1 MKRGHK
7 MFTSVILAAGMG
19 TRMKSNMPKVLH
31 RVCGKPLCKWVI
43 DASKEAGAEKVVTI
57 IGHKADMV
65 KETIGD
71 VTEFA
76 LQSEQ
81 KGTGHAVM
89 QAVDFI
95 KNVTGSV
102 VILNGDTPLINAETI
117 KKAVQYNAEK
127 GEQATVITAILPDAT
142 GYGRIV
148 RGADGGVLK
157 IVEQKDASEEEKKIN
172 EVNSG
177 MYVFDA
183 QSLVYALDKI
193 QPNNAQGEYYLT
205 DTLEILLNAGKKVG
219 AFAIDDNDEIRGIN
233 DRVQLSEAE
242 QIMRARINEAHMRN
256 GVTMHIPESIYI
268 EADVEIGN
276 DTEIQPNVTL
286 KNGTKIGSNCVIG
299 QGSVLDNA
307 TIHDNVDILSSVI
320 LNSEVDENTHV
331 GPFAYIRPNC
341 RVGKDVKVGDFV
353 ELKNSNIDDGTKISH
368 LTYIGDSDV
377 GKRVN
382 FGCGT
387 VTCNY
392 DGKNKFRTVIGDD
405 CFVGCNTNFVS
416 PINVG
421 DGAYIAAGST
431 ITEDIPE
438 KSLSI
443 ARAKQVNKEGW
454 TDKRK

>member
-1 MKRGHK
+1 

-19 TRMKSNMPKVLH
+19 TRMKSKMPKVLH
-31 RVCGKPLCKWVI
+31 KVCGKPLSKWVI
-43 DASKEAGAEKVVTI
+43 DASKAAGADKVCAVV
-57 IGHKADMV
+57 GHKAETV
-65 KETIGD
+65 KEVLGD
-71 VTEFA
+71 VCEFA
-76 LQSEQ
+76 LQAEQ

-89 QAVDFI
+89 QAIDVI
-95 KNVTGSV
+95 KNSKGEV
-102 VILNGDTPLINAETI
+102 VILNGDTPLITAETI
-117 KKAVQYNAEK
+117 NKAIEYHKNN
-127 GEQATVITAILPDAT
+127 GNQATVITAILDDAT

-148 RGADGGVLK
+148 RDNDGSVLK

-183 QSLVYALDKI
+183 QSLVYALDNI
-193 QPNNAQGEYYLT
+193 TPNNAQGEYYLT
-205 DTLEILLNAGKKVG
+205 DTLEILLSAGKKIG
-219 AFAIDDNDEIRGIN
+219 GYAISDNDEIRGIN
-233 DRVQLSEAE
+233 DRVQLNEAE
-242 QIMRARINEAHMRN
+242 KIMQKRINEYHMRN
-256 GVTMHIPESIYI
+256 GVTMRNPESVYI
-268 EADVEIGN
+268 EDGVEIGN
-276 DTEIQPNVTL
+276 DTEICQNVTI
-286 KNGTKIGSNCVIG
+286 KSGTKIGSDCVIG
-299 QGSVLDNA
+299 SGSMLDRA
-307 TIHDNVDILSSVI
+307 VIHDGVDVLSSVI
-320 LNSEVDENTHV
+320 LESEVDEGTHV

-341 RVGKDVKVGDFV
+341 HVGKEVKVGDFV

-392 DGKNKFRTVIGDD
+392 DGKKKYRTTIGDD

-421 DGAYIAAGST
+421 DGVYIAAGST

-438 KSLSI
+438 NSLSI
-443 ARAKQVNKEGW
+443 ARARQVNKEGW
-454 TDKRK
+454 KDKRK

>member
-1 MKRGHK
+1 MEIK
-7 MFTSVILAAGMG
+7 MFTSIILAAGMG

-31 RVCGKPLCKWVI
+31 KVCGKPLCRWVI
-43 DASKEAGAEKVVTI
+43 DASTEAGADKVVTV
-57 IGHKADMV
+57 IGHKADAV
-65 KETIGD
+65 KEVLGD
-71 VTEFA
+71 VCDFA

-95 KNVTGSV
+95 KDAEGSV

-117 KKAVQYNAEK
+117 KKSLEYHNAT
-127 GEQATVITAILPDAT
+127 GEQETVITAILPDST

-157 IVEQKDASEEEKKIN
+157 IVEQKDASDEEKKIK

-183 QSLVYALDKI
+183 QSLVFALNKI

-205 DTLEILLNAGKKVG
+205 DTLEILLKEGKKVG
-219 AFAIDDNDEIRGIN
+219 AFAIEDNDEIRGIN
-233 DRVQLSEAE
+233 DRVQLGEAE
-242 QIMRARINEAHMRN
+242 EIMRGRINEAHMRN
-256 GVTMHIPESIYI
+256 GVTMRIPGSIYI
-268 EADVEIGN
+268 AADVTIGN
-276 DTEIQPNVTL
+276 DPEIQPNVTL
-286 KNGTKIGSNCVIG
+286 RSGTKIGAGCVIG
-299 QGSVLDNA
+299 QGSVLDGA
-307 TIHDNVDILSSVI
+307 VIHDNVDILSSVI
-320 LNSEVDENTHV
+320 LNSEVGENTHV

-341 RVGKDVKVGDFV
+341 RVGEDVKVGDFV

-392 DGKNKFRTVIGDD
+392 DGKNKYRTTIGDD

-421 DGAYIAAGST
+421 NGAYIAAGST

-438 KSLSI
+438 SALSI
-443 ARAKQVNKEGW
+443 ARARQTNKENW
-454 TDKRK
+454 KKK

>member
-1 MKRGHK
+1 

-19 TRMKSNMPKVLH
+19 TRMKSKMPKVLH
-31 RVCGKPLCKWVI
+31 KVCGKPLSKWVI
-43 DASKEAGAEKVVTI
+43 DASEAAGADKVCAVV
-57 IGHKADMV
+57 GHKAETV
-65 KETIGD
+65 KEVLGD
-71 VTEFA
+71 VCEFA
-76 LQSEQ
+76 LQAEQ

-89 QAVDFI
+89 QAIDVI
-95 KNVTGSV
+95 KNSKGEV
-102 VILNGDTPLINAETI
+102 VILNGDTPLITAETI
-117 KKAVQYNAEK
+117 NKAIEYHKNN
-127 GEQATVITAILPDAT
+127 GNQATVITAILDDAT

-148 RGADGGVLK
+148 RDNDGSVLK

-193 QPNNAQGEYYLT
+193 TPNNAQGEYYLT
-205 DTLEILLNAGKKVG
+205 DTLEILLSAGKKIG
-219 AFAIDDNDEIRGIN
+219 GYAISDNDEIRGIN
-233 DRVQLSEAE
+233 DRVQLNEAE
-242 QIMRARINEAHMRN
+242 KIMQKRINEYHMRN
-256 GVTMHIPESIYI
+256 GVTMRNPESVYI
-268 EADVEIGN
+268 EDGVEIGN
-276 DTEIQPNVTL
+276 DTEICQNVTI
-286 KNGTKIGSNCVIG
+286 KSGTKIGSDCVIG
-299 QGSVLDNA
+299 SGSMLDRA
-307 TIHDNVDILSSVI
+307 VIHDSVDVLSSVI
-320 LNSEVDENTHV
+320 LESEVDEGTHV

-341 RVGKDVKVGDFV
+341 HVGKEVKVGDFV

-392 DGKNKFRTVIGDD
+392 DGKKKYRTTIGDD

-421 DGAYIAAGST
+421 DGVYIAAGST

-438 KSLSI
+438 NSLSI
-443 ARAKQVNKEGW
+443 ARARQVNKEGW
-454 TDKRK
+454 KDKRK

>member
-1 MKRGHK
+1 

-19 TRMKSNMPKVLH
+19 TRMKSKMPKVLH
-31 RVCGKPLCKWVI
+31 TVCGKPLSKWVI
-43 DASKEAGAEKVVTI
+43 DASKAAGADKVCAVV
-57 IGHKADMV
+57 GHKAETV
-65 KETIGD
+65 KEVLGD
-71 VTEFA
+71 VCEFA
-76 LQSEQ
+76 LQAEQ

-89 QAVDFI
+89 QAIDVI
-95 KNVTGSV
+95 KNSKGEV
-102 VILNGDTPLINAETI
+102 VILNGDTPLITAETI
-117 KKAVQYNAEK
+117 NKAIEYHKNNDN
-127 GEQATVITAILPDAT
+127 QATVITAILDDAT

-148 RGADGGVLK
+148 RDNDGSVLK

-193 QPNNAQGEYYLT
+193 TPNNAQGEYYLT
-205 DTLEILLNAGKKVG
+205 DTLEILLSAGKKIG
-219 AFAIDDNDEIRGIN
+219 GYAISDNDEIRGIN
-233 DRVQLSEAE
+233 DRVQLNEAE
-242 QIMRARINEAHMRN
+242 KIMQKRINEYHMRN
-256 GVTMHIPESIYI
+256 GVTMRNPESVYI
-268 EADVEIGN
+268 EDGVEIGN
-276 DTEIQPNVTL
+276 DTEICQNVTI
-286 KNGTKIGSNCVIG
+286 KSGTKIGSDCVIG
-299 QGSVLDNA
+299 SGSMLDRA
-307 TIHDNVDILSSVI
+307 VIHGGVDVLSSVI
-320 LNSEVDENTHV
+320 LESEVDEGTHV

-341 RVGKDVKVGDFV
+341 HVGKEVKVGDFV

-392 DGKNKFRTVIGDD
+392 DGKKKYRTTIGDD

-421 DGAYIAAGST
+421 DGVYIAAGST

-438 KSLSI
+438 NSLSI
-443 ARAKQVNKEGW
+443 ARARQVNKEGW
-454 TDKRK
+454 KDKRK

>member
-1 MKRGHK
+1 

-19 TRMKSNMPKVLH
+19 TRMKSKMPEVLYK
-31 RVCGKPLCKWVI
+31 VCGKPLSKWVI
-43 DASKEAGAEKVVTI
+43 DASKAAGADKVCAVV
-57 IGHKADMV
+57 GHKAETV
-65 KETIGD
+65 KEVLGD
-71 VTEFA
+71 VCEFA
-76 LQSEQ
+76 LQAEQ

-89 QAVDFI
+89 QAIDVI
-95 KNVTGSV
+95 KNSKGEV
-102 VILNGDTPLINAETI
+102 VILNGDTPLITAETI
-117 KKAVQYNAEK
+117 NKAIEYHKNN
-127 GEQATVITAILPDAT
+127 GNQATVITAILDDAT

-148 RGADGGVLK
+148 RDNDGSVLK

-193 QPNNAQGEYYLT
+193 TPNNAQGEYYLT
-205 DTLEILLNAGKKVG
+205 DTLEILLSAGKKIG
-219 AFAIDDNDEIRGIN
+219 GYAISDNDEIRGIN
-233 DRVQLSEAE
+233 DRVQLNEAE
-242 QIMRARINEAHMRN
+242 KIMQKRINEYHMRN
-256 GVTMHIPESIYI
+256 GVTMRNPESVYI
-268 EADVEIGN
+268 EDGVEIGN
-276 DTEIQPNVTL
+276 DTEICQNVTI
-286 KNGTKIGSNCVIG
+286 KSGTKIGSDCVIG
-299 QGSVLDNA
+299 SGSMLDRA
-307 TIHDNVDILSSVI
+307 VIHDGVDVLSSVI
-320 LNSEVDENTHV
+320 LESEVDEGTHV

-341 RVGKDVKVGDFV
+341 HVGKEVKVGDFV

-392 DGKNKFRTVIGDD
+392 DGKKKYRTTIGDD

-421 DGAYIAAGST
+421 DGVYIAAGST

-438 KSLSI
+438 NSLSI
-443 ARAKQVNKEGW
+443 ARARQVNKEGW
-454 TDKRK
+454 KDKRK

>member
-1 MKRGHK
+1 

-19 TRMKSNMPKVLH
+19 TRMKSKMPKVLH
-31 RVCGKPLCKWVI
+31 RVCGKPLTKWVI
-43 DASKEAGAEKVVTI
+43 DASKEAGADSVVTI
-57 IGHKADMV
+57 IGHGADMV
-65 KETIGD
+65 RETLDGMS
-71 VTEFA
+71 EFA
-76 LQSEQ
+76 IQAEQ

-89 QAVDFI
+89 QAADFI
-95 KNVTGSV
+95 KNVRGSV
-102 VILNGDTPLINAETI
+102 VILNGDTPLITADTI
-117 KKAVQYNAEK
+117 KKAVEYNAKK

-148 RGADGGVLK
+148 RDSQGGVLK
-157 IVEQKDASEEEKKIN
+157 IVEQKDASDEEKKIN

-183 QSLVYALDKI
+183 QSLFYALGEIK
-193 QPNNAQGEYYLT
+193 PNNAQGEYYLT
-205 DTLEILLNAGKKVG
+205 DTLEILLKAGKKVG
-219 AFAIDDNDEIRGIN
+219 AYAIEDNDEIRGIN

-242 QIMRARINEAHMRN
+242 AIMRARINEMHMRN
-256 GVTMHIPESIYI
+256 GVTMRIPESVYI

-276 DTEIQPNVTL
+276 DTVIEPNVTI
-286 KNGTKIGSNCVIG
+286 KSGTKIGADCIVG
-299 QGSVLDNA
+299 QGSVLDGA
-307 TIHDNVDILSSVI
+307 VIHDNVGILSSVI
-320 LNSEVDENTHV
+320 LNSEVDEGTHV

-431 ITEDIPE
+431 ITEDIPD

-454 TDKRK
+454 TDKRNK

>member
-1 MKRGHK
+1 

-19 TRMKSNMPKVLH
+19 TRMKSKMPKVLH
-31 RVCGKPLCKWVI
+31 KVCGKPLSKWVI
-43 DASKEAGAEKVVTI
+43 DASKAAGADKVCAVV
-57 IGHKADMV
+57 GHKAETV
-65 KETIGD
+65 KEVLGD
-71 VTEFA
+71 VCEFA
-76 LQSEQ
+76 LQAEQ

-89 QAVDFI
+89 QAIDVI
-95 KNVTGSV
+95 KNSKGEV
-102 VILNGDTPLINAETI
+102 VILNGDTPLITAETI
-117 KKAVQYNAEK
+117 NKAIEYHKNN
-127 GEQATVITAILPDAT
+127 GNQATVITAILDDAT

-148 RGADGGVLK
+148 RDNDGSVLK

-193 QPNNAQGEYYLT
+193 TPNNAQGEYYLT
-205 DTLEILLNAGKKVG
+205 DILEILLSAGKKIG
-219 AFAIDDNDEIRGIN
+219 GYAISDNDEIRGIN
-233 DRVQLSEAE
+233 DRVQLNEAE
-242 QIMRARINEAHMRN
+242 KIMQKRINEYHMRN
-256 GVTMHIPESIYI
+256 GVTMRNPESVYI
-268 EADVEIGN
+268 EDGVEIGN
-276 DTEIQPNVTL
+276 DTEICQNVTI
-286 KNGTKIGSNCVIG
+286 KSGTKIGSDCVIG
-299 QGSVLDNA
+299 SGSMLDRA
-307 TIHDNVDILSSVI
+307 VIHDGVDVLSSVI
-320 LNSEVDENTHV
+320 LESEVDEGTHV

-341 RVGKDVKVGDFV
+341 HVGKEVKVGDFV

-392 DGKNKFRTVIGDD
+392 DGKKKYRTTIGDD

-421 DGAYIAAGST
+421 DGVYIAAGST

-438 KSLSI
+438 NSLSI
-443 ARAKQVNKEGW
+443 ARARQVNKEGW
-454 TDKRK
+454 KDKRK

>member
-1 MKRGHK
+1 

-19 TRMKSNMPKVLH
+19 TRMKSKMPKVLH
-31 RVCGKPLCKWVI
+31 KVCGKPLSKWVI
-43 DASKEAGAEKVVTI
+43 DASKAAGADKVCAVV
-57 IGHKADMV
+57 GHKAETV
-65 KETIGD
+65 KEVLGD
-71 VTEFA
+71 VCEFA
-76 LQSEQ
+76 LQTEQ

-89 QAVDFI
+89 QAIDVI
-95 KNVTGSV
+95 KNSKGEV
-102 VILNGDTPLINAETI
+102 VILNGDTPLITAETI
-117 KKAVQYNAEK
+117 NKAIEYHKNN
-127 GEQATVITAILPDAT
+127 GNQATVITAILDDAT

-148 RGADGGVLK
+148 RDNDGSVLK

-177 MYVFDA
+177 MYIFDA

-193 QPNNAQGEYYLT
+193 TPNNAQGEYYLT
-205 DTLEILLNAGKKVG
+205 DTLEILLSAGKKIG
-219 AFAIDDNDEIRGIN
+219 GYAISDNDEIRGIN
-233 DRVQLSEAE
+233 DRVQLNEAE
-242 QIMRARINEAHMRN
+242 KIMQKRINEYHMRN
-256 GVTMHIPESIYI
+256 GVTMRNPESVYI
-268 EADVEIGN
+268 EDGVEIGN
-276 DTEIQPNVTL
+276 DTEICQNVTI
-286 KNGTKIGSNCVIG
+286 KSGTKIGSDCVIG
-299 QGSVLDNA
+299 SGSMLDRA
-307 TIHDNVDILSSVI
+307 VIHDGVDVLSSVI
-320 LNSEVDENTHV
+320 LESEVDEGTHV

-341 RVGKDVKVGDFV
+341 HVGKEVKVGDFV

-392 DGKNKFRTVIGDD
+392 DGKKKYRTTIGDD

-421 DGAYIAAGST
+421 DGVYIAAGST

-438 KSLSI
+438 NSLSI
-443 ARAKQVNKEGW
+443 ARARQVNKDGW
-454 TDKRK
+454 KDKRK

>member
-1 MKRGHK
+1 
-7 MFTSVILAAGMG
+7 MFTSIILAAGMG

-31 RVCGKPLCKWVI
+31 KVCGKPLCKWVI
-43 DASKEAGAEKVVTI
+43 DASKEAGADKVVTI

-65 KETIGD
+65 KETLGA
-71 VTEFA
+71 VSEFA
-76 LQSEQ
+76 LQAEQ

-89 QAVDFI
+89 QAADFL
-95 KNVTGSV
+95 KGAEGSV

-117 KKAVQYNAEK
+117 KKAIDYHTAN

-148 RGADGGVLK
+148 RGNDGGVLK
-157 IVEQKDASEEEKKIN
+157 IVEQKDASDEEKKIK

-183 QSLVYALDKI
+183 QSLVYALGEIK
-193 QPNNAQGEYYLT
+193 PNNAQGEYYLT

-219 AFAIDDNDEIRGIN
+219 AYAIEDNDEIRGIN
-233 DRVQLSEAE
+233 DRVQLNEAE
-242 QIMRARINEAHMRN
+242 RIMQKRINEMHMRN
-256 GVTMHIPESIYI
+256 GVTMRIPESIYI
-268 EADVEIGN
+268 EAEVEIGS

-286 KNGTKIGSNCVIG
+286 RSGTKIGANCVVG
-299 QGSVLDNA
+299 QGSVLDGA
-307 TIHDNVDILSSVI
+307 IIHDNVDILSSVI
-320 LNSEVDENTHV
+320 LKSEVDEGTHV
-331 GPFAYIRPNC
+331 GPFAYVRPNC
-341 RVGKDVKVGDFV
+341 HVGKDVKVGDFV

-392 DGKNKFRTVIGDD
+392 DGKNKYRTVIGDD

-421 DGAYIAAGST
+421 DGVYIAAGST

-438 KSLSI
+438 NSLSI
-443 ARAKQVNKEGW
+443 ARARQVNKEGW

>member
-1 MKRGHK
+1 

-19 TRMKSNMPKVLH
+19 TRMKSKMPKVLH
-31 RVCGKPLCKWVI
+31 KVCGKPLSKCVI
-43 DASKEAGAEKVVTI
+43 DASKAAGADKVCAVV
-57 IGHKADMV
+57 GHKAETV
-65 KETIGD
+65 KEVLGD
-71 VTEFA
+71 VCEFA
-76 LQSEQ
+76 LQAEQ

-89 QAVDFI
+89 QAMDVI
-95 KNVTGSV
+95 KNSKGEV
-102 VILNGDTPLINAETI
+102 VILNGDTPLITAETI
-117 KKAVQYNAEK
+117 NKAIEYHKNN
-127 GEQATVITAILPDAT
+127 GNQATVITAILDDAT

-148 RGADGGVLK
+148 RDNDGSVLK

-193 QPNNAQGEYYLT
+193 TPNNAQGEYYLT
-205 DTLEILLNAGKKVG
+205 DTLEILLSAGKKIG
-219 AFAIDDNDEIRGIN
+219 GYAISDNDEIRGIN
-233 DRVQLSEAE
+233 DRVQLNEAE
-242 QIMRARINEAHMRN
+242 KIMQKRINEYHMRN
-256 GVTMHIPESIYI
+256 GVTMRNPESVYI
-268 EADVEIGN
+268 EDGVEIGN
-276 DTEIQPNVTL
+276 DTEICQNVTI
-286 KNGTKIGSNCVIG
+286 KSGTKIGSDCVIG
-299 QGSVLDNA
+299 SGSMLDRA
-307 TIHDNVDILSSVI
+307 VIHDGVDVLSSVI
-320 LNSEVDENTHV
+320 LESEVDEGTHV

-341 RVGKDVKVGDFV
+341 HVGKEVKVGDFV

-392 DGKNKFRTVIGDD
+392 DGKKKYRTTIGDD

-421 DGAYIAAGST
+421 DGVYIAAGST

-438 KSLSI
+438 NSLSI
-443 ARAKQVNKEGW
+443 ARARQVNKEGW
-454 TDKRK
+454 KDKRK

>member
-1 MKRGHK
+1 

-19 TRMKSNMPKVLH
+19 TRMKSKMPKVLH
-31 RVCGKPLCKWVI
+31 KVCGKPLSKWVI
-43 DASKEAGAEKVVTI
+43 DASKAAGADKVCAVV
-57 IGHKADMV
+57 GHKAETV
-65 KETIGD
+65 KEVLGD
-71 VTEFA
+71 VCEFA
-76 LQSEQ
+76 LQAEQ

-89 QAVDFI
+89 QAIDVI
-95 KNVTGSV
+95 KNSKGEV
-102 VILNGDTPLINAETI
+102 VILNGDTPLITAETI
-117 KKAVQYNAEK
+117 NKAIEYHKNN
-127 GEQATVITAILPDAT
+127 GNQATVITAILDDAT

-148 RGADGGVLK
+148 RDNDGSVLK

-193 QPNNAQGEYYLT
+193 TPNNAQGEYYLT
-205 DTLEILLNAGKKVG
+205 DTREMLLSAGKKIG
-219 AFAIDDNDEIRGIN
+219 GYAISDNDEIRGIN
-233 DRVQLSEAE
+233 DRVQLNEAE
-242 QIMRARINEAHMRN
+242 KIMQKRINEYHMRN
-256 GVTMHIPESIYI
+256 GVTMRNPESVYI
-268 EADVEIGN
+268 EDGVEIGN
-276 DTEIQPNVTL
+276 DTEICQNVTI
-286 KNGTKIGSNCVIG
+286 KSGTKIGSDCVIG
-299 QGSVLDNA
+299 SGSMLDRA
-307 TIHDNVDILSSVI
+307 VIHDGVDVLSSVI
-320 LNSEVDENTHV
+320 LESEVDEGTHV

-341 RVGKDVKVGDFV
+341 HVGKEVKVGDFV

-392 DGKNKFRTVIGDD
+392 DGKKKYRTTIGDD

-421 DGAYIAAGST
+421 DGVYIAAGST

-438 KSLSI
+438 NSLSI
-443 ARAKQVNKEGW
+443 ARARQVNKEGW
-454 TDKRK
+454 KDKRK

>member
-1 MKRGHK
+1 

-19 TRMKSNMPKVLH
+19 TRMKSKMPKVLH
-31 RVCGKPLCKWVI
+31 TVCGKPLSKWVI
-43 DASKEAGAEKVVTI
+43 DASKAAGADKVCAVV
-57 IGHKADMV
+57 GHKAETV
-65 KETIGD
+65 KEVLGD
-71 VTEFA
+71 VCEFA
-76 LQSEQ
+76 LQAEQ

-89 QAVDFI
+89 QAIDVI
-95 KNVTGSV
+95 KNSKGEV
-102 VILNGDTPLINAETI
+102 VILNGDTPLITAETI
-117 KKAVQYNAEK
+117 NKAIEYHKNNDN
-127 GEQATVITAILPDAT
+127 QATVITAILDDAT

-148 RGADGGVLK
+148 RDNDGSVLK

-193 QPNNAQGEYYLT
+193 TPNNAQGEYYLT
-205 DTLEILLNAGKKVG
+205 DTLEILLSAGKKIG
-219 AFAIDDNDEIRGIN
+219 GYAISDNDEIRGIN
-233 DRVQLSEAE
+233 DRVQLNEAE
-242 QIMRARINEAHMRN
+242 KIMQKRINEYHMRN
-256 GVTMHIPESIYI
+256 GVTMRNPESVYI
-268 EADVEIGN
+268 EDGVEIGN
-276 DTEIQPNVTL
+276 DTEICQNVTI
-286 KNGTKIGSNCVIG
+286 NSGTKIGSDCVIG
-299 QGSVLDNA
+299 SGSMLDRA
-307 TIHDNVDILSSVI
+307 VIHDGVDVLSSVI
-320 LNSEVDENTHV
+320 LESEVDEGTHV

-341 RVGKDVKVGDFV
+341 HVGKEVKVGDFV

-392 DGKNKFRTVIGDD
+392 DGKKKYRTTIGDD

-421 DGAYIAAGST
+421 DGVYIAAGST

-438 KSLSI
+438 NSLSI
-443 ARAKQVNKEGW
+443 ARARQVNKEGW
-454 TDKRK
+454 KDKRK

>member
-1 MKRGHK
+1 

-19 TRMKSNMPKVLH
+19 TRMKSKMPKVLH
-31 RVCGKPLCKWVI
+31 KVCGKPLSKWVI
-43 DASKEAGAEKVVTI
+43 DASKAAGADKICAVV
-57 IGHKADMV
+57 GHKAETV
-65 KETIGD
+65 KEVLGD
-71 VTEFA
+71 VCEFA
-76 LQSEQ
+76 LQAEQ

-89 QAVDFI
+89 QAIDVI
-95 KNVTGSV
+95 KNSKGEV
-102 VILNGDTPLINAETI
+102 VILNGDTPLITAETI
-117 KKAVQYNAEK
+117 NKAIEYHKNN
-127 GEQATVITAILPDAT
+127 GNQATVITAILDDAT

-148 RGADGGVLK
+148 RDNDGSVLK

-193 QPNNAQGEYYLT
+193 TPNNAQGEYYLT
-205 DTLEILLNAGKKVG
+205 DTLEILLSAGKKIG
-219 AFAIDDNDEIRGIN
+219 GYAISDNDEIRGIN
-233 DRVQLSEAE
+233 DRVQLNEAE
-242 QIMRARINEAHMRN
+242 KIMQKRINEYHMRN
-256 GVTMHIPESIYI
+256 GVTMRNPESVYI
-268 EADVEIGN
+268 EDGVEIGN
-276 DTEIQPNVTL
+276 DTEICQNVTI
-286 KNGTKIGSNCVIG
+286 KSGTKIGSDCVIG
-299 QGSVLDNA
+299 SGSMLDRA
-307 TIHDNVDILSSVI
+307 VIHDGVDVLSSVI
-320 LNSEVDENTHV
+320 LESEVDEGTHV

-341 RVGKDVKVGDFV
+341 HVGKEVKVGDFV

-392 DGKNKFRTVIGDD
+392 DGKKKYRTTIGDD

-421 DGAYIAAGST
+421 DGVYIAAGST

-438 KSLSI
+438 NSLSI
-443 ARAKQVNKEGW
+443 ARARQVNKEGW
-454 TDKRK
+454 KDKRK

>member
-1 MKRGHK
+1 

-19 TRMKSNMPKVLH
+19 TRMKSKMPKVLH
-31 RVCGKPLCKWVI
+31 KVCGKPLSKWVI
-43 DASKEAGAEKVVTI
+43 DASEAAGADKVCAVV
-57 IGHKADMV
+57 GHKAETV
-65 KETIGD
+65 KEVLGD
-71 VTEFA
+71 VCEFA
-76 LQSEQ
+76 LQAEQ

-89 QAVDFI
+89 QAIDVI
-95 KNVTGSV
+95 KNSKGEV
-102 VILNGDTPLINAETI
+102 VILNGDTPLITAETI
-117 KKAVQYNAEK
+117 NKAIEYHKNN
-127 GEQATVITAILPDAT
+127 GNQATVITAILDDAT

-148 RGADGGVLK
+148 RDNDGSVLK
-157 IVEQKDASEEEKKIN
+157 IVEQKDASKEEKKIN

-193 QPNNAQGEYYLT
+193 TPNNAQGEYYLT
-205 DTLEILLNAGKKVG
+205 DTLEILLSAGKKIG
-219 AFAIDDNDEIRGIN
+219 GYAISDNDEIRGIN
-233 DRVQLSEAE
+233 DRVQLNEAE
-242 QIMRARINEAHMRN
+242 KIMQKRINEYHMRN
-256 GVTMHIPESIYI
+256 GVTMRNPESVYI
-268 EADVEIGN
+268 EDGVEIGN
-276 DTEIQPNVTL
+276 DTEICQNVTI
-286 KNGTKIGSNCVIG
+286 KSGTKIGSDCVIG
-299 QGSVLDNA
+299 SGSMLDRA
-307 TIHDNVDILSSVI
+307 VIHDVVDVLSSVI
-320 LNSEVDENTHV
+320 LESEVDEGTHV

-341 RVGKDVKVGDFV
+341 HVGKEVKVGDFV

-392 DGKNKFRTVIGDD
+392 DGKKKYRTTIGDD

-421 DGAYIAAGST
+421 DGVYIAAGST

-438 KSLSI
+438 NSLSI
-443 ARAKQVNKEGW
+443 ARARQVNKEGW
-454 TDKRK
+454 KDKRK

>member
-1 MKRGHK
+1 

-19 TRMKSNMPKVLH
+19 TRMKSKMPKVLH
-31 RVCGKPLCKWVI
+31 KVCGKPLSKWVI
-43 DASKEAGAEKVVTI
+43 DASEAAGADKVCAVV
-57 IGHKADMV
+57 GHKAETV
-65 KETIGD
+65 KEVLGD
-71 VTEFA
+71 VCKFA
-76 LQSEQ
+76 LQAEQ

-89 QAVDFI
+89 QAIDVI
-95 KNVTGSV
+95 KNSKGEV
-102 VILNGDTPLINAETI
+102 VILNGDTPLITAETI
-117 KKAVQYNAEK
+117 NKAIEYHKNN
-127 GEQATVITAILPDAT
+127 GNQATVITAILDDAT

-148 RGADGGVLK
+148 RDNDGSVLK

-193 QPNNAQGEYYLT
+193 TPNNAQGEYYLT
-205 DTLEILLNAGKKVG
+205 DTLEILLSAGKKIG
-219 AFAIDDNDEIRGIN
+219 GYAISDNDEIRGIN
-233 DRVQLSEAE
+233 DRVQLNEAE
-242 QIMRARINEAHMRN
+242 KIMQKRINEYHMRN
-256 GVTMHIPESIYI
+256 GVTMRNPESVYI
-268 EADVEIGN
+268 EDGVEIGN
-276 DTEIQPNVTL
+276 DTEICQNVTI
-286 KNGTKIGSNCVIG
+286 KSGTKIGSDCVIG
-299 QGSVLDNA
+299 SGSMLDRA
-307 TIHDNVDILSSVI
+307 VIHDSVDVLSSVI
-320 LNSEVDENTHV
+320 LESEVDEGTHV

-341 RVGKDVKVGDFV
+341 HVGKEVKVGDFV

-392 DGKNKFRTVIGDD
+392 DGKKKYRTTIGDD

-421 DGAYIAAGST
+421 DGVYIAAGST

-438 KSLSI
+438 NSLSI
-443 ARAKQVNKEGW
+443 ARARQVNKEGW
-454 TDKRK
+454 KDKRK

>member
-1 MKRGHK
+1 

-19 TRMKSNMPKVLH
+19 TRMKSKMPKVLH
-31 RVCGKPLCKWVI
+31 KVCGKPLSKWVI
-43 DASKEAGAEKVVTI
+43 DASKAAGADKVCAVV
-57 IGHKADMV
+57 GHKAETV
-65 KETIGD
+65 KEVLGD
-71 VTEFA
+71 VCEFA
-76 LQSEQ
+76 LQAEQ

-89 QAVDFI
+89 QAIDVI
-95 KNVTGSV
+95 KNSKGEV
-102 VILNGDTPLINAETI
+102 VILNGDTPLITAETI
-117 KKAVQYNAEK
+117 NKAIEYHKNN
-127 GEQATVITAILPDAT
+127 GNQATVITAILDDAT

-148 RGADGGVLK
+148 RDNDGSVLK

-193 QPNNAQGEYYLT
+193 TPNNAQGEYYLT
-205 DTLEILLNAGKKVG
+205 DTLEILLSAGKKIG
-219 AFAIDDNDEIRGIN
+219 GYAISDNDEIRGIN
-233 DRVQLSEAE
+233 DRVQLNEAE
-242 QIMRARINEAHMRN
+242 KIMQKRINEYHMRN
-256 GVTMHIPESIYI
+256 GVTMRNSESVYI
-268 EADVEIGN
+268 EDGVEIGN
-276 DTEIQPNVTL
+276 DTEICQNVTI
-286 KNGTKIGSNCVIG
+286 KSGTKIGSDCVIG
-299 QGSVLDNA
+299 SGSMLDRA
-307 TIHDNVDILSSVI
+307 VIHDGVDVLSSVI
-320 LNSEVDENTHV
+320 LESEVDEGTHV

-341 RVGKDVKVGDFV
+341 HVGKEVKVGDFV

-392 DGKNKFRTVIGDD
+392 DGKKKYRTTIGDD

-421 DGAYIAAGST
+421 DGVYIAAGST

-438 KSLSI
+438 NSLSI
-443 ARAKQVNKEGW
+443 ARARQVNKEGW
-454 TDKRK
+454 KDKRK

>member
-1 MKRGHK
+1 M
-7 MFTSVILAAGMG
+7 V
-19 TRMKSNMPKVLH
+19 
-31 RVCGKPLCKWVI
+31 GKQP
-43 DASKEAGAEKVVTI
+43 ET
-57 IGHKADMV
+57 V
-65 KETIGD
+65 KEVLGD
-71 VTEFA
+71 VCEFA
-76 LQSEQ
+76 LQAEQ

-89 QAVDFI
+89 QAIDVI
-95 KNVTGSV
+95 KNSKGEV
-102 VILNGDTPLINAETI
+102 VILNGDTPLITAETI
-117 KKAVQYNAEK
+117 NKAIEYHKNNDN
-127 GEQATVITAILPDAT
+127 QATVITAILDDAT

-148 RGADGGVLK
+148 RDNDGSVLK

-193 QPNNAQGEYYLT
+193 TPNNAQGEYYLT
-205 DTLEILLNAGKKVG
+205 DTLEILLSAGKKIG
-219 AFAIDDNDEIRGIN
+219 GYAISDNDEIRGIN
-233 DRVQLSEAE
+233 DRVQLNEAE
-242 QIMRARINEAHMRN
+242 KIMQKRINEYHTRN
-256 GVTMHIPESIYI
+256 GVTMRNPESVYI
-268 EADVEIGN
+268 EDGVEIGN
-276 DTEIQPNVTL
+276 DTEICQNVTI
-286 KNGTKIGSNCVIG
+286 KSGTKIGSDCVIG
-299 QGSVLDNA
+299 SGSMLDRA
-307 TIHDNVDILSSVI
+307 VIHDGVDVLSSVI
-320 LNSEVDENTHV
+320 LESEVDEGTHV

-341 RVGKDVKVGDFV
+341 HVGKEVKVGDFV

-392 DGKNKFRTVIGDD
+392 DGKKKYRTTIGDD

-421 DGAYIAAGST
+421 DGVYIAAGST

-438 KSLSI
+438 NSLSI
-443 ARAKQVNKEGW
+443 ARARQVNKEGW
-454 TDKRK
+454 KDKRK

>member
-1 MKRGHK
+1 

-19 TRMKSNMPKVLH
+19 TRMKSKMPKVLH
-31 RVCGKPLCKWVI
+31 KVCGKPLSKWVI
-43 DASKEAGAEKVVTI
+43 DASKAAGADKVCAVV
-57 IGHKADMV
+57 GHKAETV
-65 KETIGD
+65 KEVLGD
-71 VTEFA
+71 VCEFA
-76 LQSEQ
+76 LQAEQ

-89 QAVDFI
+89 QAIDVI
-95 KNVTGSV
+95 KNSKGEV
-102 VILNGDTPLINAETI
+102 VILNGDTPLITAETI
-117 KKAVQYNAEK
+117 NKAIEYHKNNDN
-127 GEQATVITAILPDAT
+127 QATVITAILDDAT

-148 RGADGGVLK
+148 RDNDGSVLK

-193 QPNNAQGEYYLT
+193 TPNNAQGEYYLT
-205 DTLEILLNAGKKVG
+205 DTLEILLSAGKKIG
-219 AFAIDDNDEIRGIN
+219 GYAISDNDEIRGIN
-233 DRVQLSEAE
+233 DRVQLNEAE
-242 QIMRARINEAHMRN
+242 KIMQKRINEYHMRN
-256 GVTMHIPESIYI
+256 GVTMRNPESVYI
-268 EADVEIGN
+268 EDGVEIGN
-276 DTEIQPNVTL
+276 DTEICQNVTI
-286 KNGTKIGSNCVIG
+286 KSGTKIGSDCVIG
-299 QGSVLDNA
+299 SGSMLDRA
-307 TIHDNVDILSSVI
+307 VIHDSVDVLSSVI
-320 LNSEVDENTHV
+320 LESEVDEGTHV

-341 RVGKDVKVGDFV
+341 HVGKEVKVGDFV

-392 DGKNKFRTVIGDD
+392 DGKKKYRTTIGDD

-421 DGAYIAAGST
+421 DGVYIAAGST

-438 KSLSI
+438 NRLSI
-443 ARAKQVNKEGW
+443 ARARQVNKEGW
-454 TDKRK
+454 KDKRK

>member
-1 MKRGHK
+1 

-19 TRMKSNMPKVLH
+19 TRMKSKMPKVLH
-31 RVCGKPLCKWVI
+31 KVCGKPLSKWVI
-43 DASKEAGAEKVVTI
+43 DASKAAGSDKVCAVV
-57 IGHKADMV
+57 GHKAETV
-65 KETIGD
+65 KEVLGD
-71 VTEFA
+71 VCEFA
-76 LQSEQ
+76 LQAEQ

-89 QAVDFI
+89 QAIDVI
-95 KNVTGSV
+95 KNSKGEV
-102 VILNGDTPLINAETI
+102 VILNGDTPLITAETI
-117 KKAVQYNAEK
+117 NKAIEYHKNN
-127 GEQATVITAILPDAT
+127 GNQATVITAILDDAT

-148 RGADGGVLK
+148 RDNDGSVLK

-193 QPNNAQGEYYLT
+193 TPNNAQGEYYLT
-205 DTLEILLNAGKKVG
+205 DTLEILLSAGKKIG
-219 AFAIDDNDEIRGIN
+219 GYAISDNDEIRGIN
-233 DRVQLSEAE
+233 DRVQLNEAE
-242 QIMRARINEAHMRN
+242 NIMQKRINEYHMRN
-256 GVTMHIPESIYI
+256 GVTMRNPESVYI
-268 EADVEIGN
+268 EDGVEIGN
-276 DTEIQPNVTL
+276 DTEICQNVTI
-286 KNGTKIGSNCVIG
+286 KSGTKIGSDCVIG
-299 QGSVLDNA
+299 SGSMLDRA
-307 TIHDNVDILSSVI
+307 VIHDGVDVLSSVI
-320 LNSEVDENTHV
+320 LESEVDEGTHV

-341 RVGKDVKVGDFV
+341 HVGKEVKVGDFV

-392 DGKNKFRTVIGDD
+392 DGKKKYRTTIGDD

-421 DGAYIAAGST
+421 DGVYIAAGST

-438 KSLSI
+438 NSLSI
-443 ARAKQVNKEGW
+443 ARARQVNKEGW
-454 TDKRK
+454 KDQRK

>member
-1 MKRGHK
+1 

-19 TRMKSNMPKVLH
+19 TRMKSKMPKVLH
-31 RVCGKPLCKWVI
+31 KVCGKPLSKWVI
-43 DASKEAGAEKVVTI
+43 DASEAAGADKVCAVV
-57 IGHKADMV
+57 GHKAETV
-65 KETIGD
+65 KEVLGD
-71 VTEFA
+71 VCEFA
-76 LQSEQ
+76 LQAEQ

-89 QAVDFI
+89 QAIDVI
-95 KNVTGSV
+95 KNSKGEV
-102 VILNGDTPLINAETI
+102 VILNGDTPLITAETI
-117 KKAVQYNAEK
+117 NKAIEYHKNN
-127 GEQATVITAILPDAT
+127 GNQATVITAILDDAT

-148 RGADGGVLK
+148 RDNDGSVLK
-157 IVEQKDASEEEKKIN
+157 IVEQKDASKEEKKIN

-193 QPNNAQGEYYLT
+193 TPNNAQGEYYLT
-205 DTLEILLNAGKKVG
+205 DTLEILLSAGKKIG
-219 AFAIDDNDEIRGIN
+219 GYAISDNDEIRGIN
-233 DRVQLSEAE
+233 DRVQLNEAE
-242 QIMRARINEAHMRN
+242 KIMQKRINEYHMRN
-256 GVTMHIPESIYI
+256 GVTMRNPESVYI
-268 EADVEIGN
+268 EDGVEIGN
-276 DTEIQPNVTL
+276 DTEICQNVTI
-286 KNGTKIGSNCVIG
+286 KSGTKIGSDCVIG
-299 QGSVLDNA
+299 SGSMLDRA
-307 TIHDNVDILSSVI
+307 VIHDGVDVLSSVI
-320 LNSEVDENTHV
+320 LESEVDEGTHV

-341 RVGKDVKVGDFV
+341 HVGKEVKVGDFV

-392 DGKNKFRTVIGDD
+392 DGKKKYRTTIGDD

-421 DGAYIAAGST
+421 DGVYIAAGST

-438 KSLSI
+438 NRDRKS
-443 ARAKQVNKEGW
+443 VV
-454 TDKRK
+454 

>member
-1 MKRGHK
+1 

-19 TRMKSNMPKVLH
+19 TRMKSKMPKVLH
-31 RVCGKPLCKWVI
+31 KVCGKPLSKWVI
-43 DASKEAGAEKVVTI
+43 DASKAAGADKVCAVV
-57 IGHKADMV
+57 GHKAETV
-65 KETIGD
+65 KEVLGD
-71 VTEFA
+71 VCEFA
-76 LQSEQ
+76 LQAEQ

-89 QAVDFI
+89 QAIDVI
-95 KNVTGSV
+95 KNSKGEV
-102 VILNGDTPLINAETI
+102 VILNGDTPLITAETI
-117 KKAVQYNAEK
+117 NKAIEYHKNN
-127 GEQATVITAILPDAT
+127 GNQATVITAILDDAT

-148 RGADGGVLK
+148 RDNDGSVLK

-193 QPNNAQGEYYLT
+193 TPNNAQGEYYLT
-205 DTLEILLNAGKKVG
+205 DTLEILLSAGKKIG
-219 AFAIDDNDEIRGIN
+219 GYAISDNDEIRGIN
-233 DRVQLSEAE
+233 DRVQLNEAE
-242 QIMRARINEAHMRN
+242 KIMQKRINEYHMRN
-256 GVTMHIPESIYI
+256 GVTMRNPESVYI
-268 EADVEIGN
+268 EDGVEIGN
-276 DTEIQPNVTL
+276 DTEICQNVTI
-286 KNGTKIGSNCVIG
+286 KSGTKIGSDCVIG
-299 QGSVLDNA
+299 SGSMLDRA
-307 TIHDNVDILSSVI
+307 VIHDGVDVLSSVI
-320 LNSEVDENTHV
+320 LESEVDEGTHV

-341 RVGKDVKVGDFV
+341 HVGKEVKVGDFV

-392 DGKNKFRTVIGDD
+392 DGKKKYRTTIGDD

-421 DGAYIAAGST
+421 DGVYIAAGST

-438 KSLSI
+438 NSLSI
-443 ARAKQVNKEGW
+443 ARARQVNKKGW
-454 TDKRK
+454 KDKRK

>member
-1 MKRGHK
+1 

-19 TRMKSNMPKVLH
+19 TRMKSKMPKVLH
-31 RVCGKPLCKWVI
+31 TVCGKPLSKWVI
-43 DASKEAGAEKVVTI
+43 DASKAAGADKVCAVV
-57 IGHKADMV
+57 GHKAETV
-65 KETIGD
+65 KEVLGD
-71 VTEFA
+71 VCEFA
-76 LQSEQ
+76 LQAEQ

-89 QAVDFI
+89 QAIDVI
-95 KNVTGSV
+95 KNSKGEV
-102 VILNGDTPLINAETI
+102 VILNGDTPLITAETI
-117 KKAVQYNAEK
+117 NKAIEYHKNN
-127 GEQATVITAILPDAT
+127 GNQATVITAILDDAT

-148 RGADGGVLK
+148 RDNDGSVLK

-193 QPNNAQGEYYLT
+193 TPNNAQGEYYLT
-205 DTLEILLNAGKKVG
+205 DTLEILLSAGKKIG
-219 AFAIDDNDEIRGIN
+219 GYAISDNDEIRGIN
-233 DRVQLSEAE
+233 DRVQLNEAE
-242 QIMRARINEAHMRN
+242 KIMQKRINEYHMRN
-256 GVTMHIPESIYI
+256 GVTMRNPESVYI
-268 EADVEIGN
+268 EGGVEIGN
-276 DTEIQPNVTL
+276 DTEICQNVTI
-286 KNGTKIGSNCVIG
+286 KSGTKIGSDCVIG
-299 QGSVLDNA
+299 SGSMLDRA
-307 TIHDNVDILSSVI
+307 VIHDSVDVLSSVI
-320 LNSEVDENTHV
+320 LESEVDEGTHV

-341 RVGKDVKVGDFV
+341 HVGKEVKVGDFV

-392 DGKNKFRTVIGDD
+392 DGKKKYRTTIGDD

-421 DGAYIAAGST
+421 DGVYIAAGST

-438 KSLSI
+438 NSLSI
-443 ARAKQVNKEGW
+443 ARARQINKEGW
-454 TDKRK
+454 KDKRK